1 MEALAEGLDDDS
13 DSAENRLLKS
23 GDSPCVCSKTWEKDL
38 ICGWTPSLAKKI
50 SRSKPTKTHASFSN
64 VRKERKCSITEC
76 GFVFRHYERTGRY
89 IEQYRENHSSAFLE
103 TEAEWRPVMGVDVP
117 DPYLPKIA
125 SSRWVSTI
133 NIVFWLFCVVFKPV

>member
-1 MEALAEGLDDDS
+1 MFLRLKIMEALAEGLDDDS

-38 ICGWTPSLAKKI
+38 VCGWTPSLAKKI

-64 VRKERKCSITEC
+64 VRKERKCSMAEC

-117 DPYLPKIA
+117 DPYLPRIA
-125 SSRWVSTI
+125 SSR
-133 NIVFWLFCVVFKPV
+133 